1 MSNPTPPELKQQ
13 TKQTKQTNKQTNKQK
28 SCQGNPFMR
37 TTKPFGSVVQVS
49 ITDRYFLV
57 KQPRPLH
64 LKLICWKEKIVPINF
79 EAVLSVV

>member
-1 MSNPTPPELKQQ
+1 
-13 TKQTKQTNKQTNKQK
+13 
-28 SCQGNPFMR
+28 MR

-49 ITDRYFLV
+49 ITGRYFLV

-64 LKLICWKEKIVPINF
+64 LQLICWKDKIVPINF